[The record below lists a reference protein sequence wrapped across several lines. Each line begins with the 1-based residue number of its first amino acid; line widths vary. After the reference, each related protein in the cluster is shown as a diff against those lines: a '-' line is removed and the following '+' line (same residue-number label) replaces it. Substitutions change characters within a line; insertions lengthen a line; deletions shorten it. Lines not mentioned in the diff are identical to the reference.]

1 MTCANPN
8 PNPNR
13 RYPLPALT
21 LTACARGPALTL
33 TLTEQVVDAAALAG
47 VRAAEAV
54 DQVYATRGGLASIA
68 LELNAPPALGGLSLL
83 PPAGEG

>member
-1 MTCANPN
+1 M
-8 PNPNR
+8 
-13 RYPLPALT
+13 
-21 LTACARGPALTL
+21 
-33 TLTEQVVDAAALAG
+33 DAAALAG
-47 VRAAEAV
+47 VRAAEAVDQEAV

>member
-1 MTCANPN
+1 M
-8 PNPNR
+8 
-13 RYPLPALT
+13 
-21 LTACARGPALTL
+21 
-33 TLTEQVVDAAALAG
+33 DAAALAG